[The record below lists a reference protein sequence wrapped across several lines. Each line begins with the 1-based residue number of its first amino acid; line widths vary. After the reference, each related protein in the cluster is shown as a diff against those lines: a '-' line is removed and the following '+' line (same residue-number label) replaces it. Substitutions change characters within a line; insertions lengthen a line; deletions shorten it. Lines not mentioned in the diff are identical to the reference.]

1 MANTLARR
9 AAAGPD
15 SSGLR
20 VEAGPVA
27 RAGGSAASRAG
38 GPGAASRAGR
48 LGAALA
54 LAAALGGCGTV
65 GGLFGGGT
73 TDGTV
78 RGFAGAVAA
87 EEPRAALVARD
98 TLARGGSA
106 TDAAVAA
113 GFALTVTLPSRA
125 GLGGGGVCVVF
136 DPRRNQA
143 EAVLFPPGANP
154 SPAPQTDRP
163 AAAPMMARGL
173 FALHTRGGRLPFE
186 SLVAPAEGL
195 ARFGTEVSR
204 AFATD
209 LAAVSRPL
217 FADPAARAVFSLDGR
232 PPAEG
237 ERIVQAD
244 LAATLGQMR
253 TAGVGDLHQGVLA
266 RRLADAS
273 RPAGGGLTVEAL
285 RAALPQVVPA
295 RAVAS
300 GLEVLSV
307 PPTPAGDEM
316 AAAFAARAA
325 GRAVP
330 APGGAARPASTALA
344 VLDRDGGAVACA
356 FTMNN
361 LFGTGRVA
369 AGTGILLAAA
379 PGVGPEPLLA
389 AGVLHAARITAFR
402 AAAAGSGQEGAAAA
416 AGAAL
421 ALAAAGQ
428 AEPASLSAAVPGAG
442 RAVAIG
448 CPRYLPGNADLCR
461 AAVDPRGAGVAL
473 LVSGR

>member
-1 MANTLARR
+1 MAPTLARR
-9 AAAGPD
+9 AA
-15 SSGLR
+15 
-20 VEAGPVA
+20 
-27 RAGGSAASRAG
+27 G
-38 GPGAASRAGR
+38 GPASRAGR
-48 LGAALA
+48 FAAGLVLAAL
-54 LAAALGGCGTV
+54 LPGCGTV
-65 GGLFGGGT
+65 AGVFGGGGG
-73 TDGTV
+73 DATV
-78 RGFAGAVAA
+78 RGFAGAVAS

-98 TLARGGSA
+98 TLARGGTA

-113 GFALTVTLPSRA
+113 GFALSVTLPSRA

-154 SPAPQTDRP
+154 SPAPGTDRA
-163 AAAPMMARGL
+163 AAAPLMARGL

-217 FADPAARAVFSLDGR
+217 FADPAARAVFALDGR
-232 PPAEG
+232 APAEG
-237 ERIVQAD
+237 ERIIQAD
-244 LAATLGQMR
+244 LAGTLGQMR
-253 TAGVGDLHQGVLA
+253 TAGVGDLHQGTLA

-285 RAALPQVVPA
+285 RAALPQIVPA
-295 RAVAS
+295 RSAAA

-307 PPTPAGDEM
+307 APTPAGDEM
-316 AAAFAARAA
+316 AAAFAARGA

-330 APGGAARPASTALA
+330 VSGGAARPASTALT
-344 VLDRDGGAVACA
+344 VVDRDGGAVACA

-379 PGVGPEPLLA
+379 PGMGPEPLLA
-389 AGVLHAARITAFR
+389 AGILHGARIAAFR
-402 AAAAGSGQEGAAAA
+402 AAAAGSGQEGAAGA

-421 ALAAAGQ
+421 ALAREPPADLASAMAA
-428 AEPASLSAAVPGAG
+428 SAPGAG

-448 CPRYLPGNADLCR
+448 CPRFLPDNADLCR

-473 LVSGR
+473 AVGGR

>member
-1 MANTLARR
+1 MPGTLSRSGRIGPPGA
-9 AAAGPD
+9 AAAG
-15 SSGLR
+15 L
-20 VEAGPVA
+20 
-27 RAGGSAASRAG
+27 
-38 GPGAASRAGR
+38 
-48 LGAALA
+48 AAL
-54 LAAALGGCGTV
+54 LLLPGCGAV
-65 GGLFGGGT
+65 PSLFGGGAA
-73 TDGTV
+73 DGAV

-204 AFATD
+204 AFAAD

-217 FADPAARAVFSLDGR
+217 FADPAARAVFSADGR
-232 PPAEG
+232 PVAEG
-237 ERIVQAD
+237 ERLVQAD
-244 LAATLGQMR
+244 LAATLGQLR
-253 TAGVGDLHQGVLA
+253 TAGAGDLNQGVLA
-266 RRLADAS
+266 RRLAEAS
-273 RPAGGGLTVEAL
+273 LPAGGGLTLEAL
-285 RAALPQVVPA
+285 RAALPQIVAA
-295 RAVAS
+295 RQVAS
-300 GLEVLSV
+300 GLDVLSV
-307 PPTPAGDEM
+307 PPTPAGEEM

-325 GRAVP
+325 GRPVP
-330 APGGAARPASTALA
+330 APGGGARPASTALA

-369 AGTGILLAAA
+369 AGTGVLLAAA

-389 AGVLHAARITAFR
+389 AGILHAARIAGFR
-402 AAAAGSGQEGAAAA
+402 AAAAGSGQEAAAAA
-416 AGAAL
+416 AGAAR

-428 AEPASLSAAVPGAG
+428 AEPASLSSAVPGAG